1 MMRNLLLLQLGFN
14 VLMLLGLL
22 VLARFSLKS
31 EPARRAS
38 QPEPVAPS
46 SRKERSL
53 LKSLKRAEAKQEQG
67 PALGDLVE
75 RADAEEM
82 AAEAAL
88 RARLARYSGRAA
100 NA

>member
-46 SRKERSL
+46 PRKERSL
-53 LKSLKRAEAKQEQG
+53 FKTRKRAEASRELA
-67 PALGDLVE
+67 PAMGDLVE
-75 RADAEEM
+75 RAEAEEL
-82 AAEAAL
+82 AAESAL

>member
-1 MMRNLLLLQLGFN
+1 MMRYLLLLQLGFN
-14 VLMLLGLL
+14 MLMLIGLL
-22 VLARFSLKS
+22 VLVRFSLKS
-31 EPARRAS
+31 EPARRAARTEPDAPAPRQARS
-38 QPEPVAPS
+38 LFKSRRRAAAQPEPA
-46 SRKERSL
+46 
-53 LKSLKRAEAKQEQG
+53 

-75 RADAEEM
+75 RAEAEEL

>member
-22 VLARFSLKS
+22 VLVRFSLKS
-31 EPARRAS
+31 EPARRKT
-38 QPEPVAPS
+38 QPEPKASAPH
-46 SRKERSL
+46 KQRSL
-53 LKSLKRAEAKQEQG
+53 FKPRRRAESSQEIT

-75 RADAEEM
+75 RAEAEEL